1 MKTYPITFIVI
12 LILGFCLSIATSC
25 NNDNEKLPVLLTTE
39 VTQQYLTSATG
50 GGVICCEGEAAV
62 TDRGVCWNT
71 NGQPTIHD
79 SKTTD
84 GSGTGIF
91 TSEISGLTAGTL
103 YYVRA
108 YATNSFG
115 TAYGN
120 QMEYTTQQNFNI
132 EKVTIPAGT
141 FIMGSPAN
149 EVGRHE
155 MENQH
160 EVTLNAFQMGKY
172 EITNEQFARYMN
184 AKKVPESPQLY
195 EGGPMLIYPSDYN
208 EWGNCKIMY
217 SDSQWIVQPGY
228 EKHPVVWVDWYGAHE
243 FAKYIGARLPT
254 EAEWEYA
261 CRAGTTTPFY
271 TGNCISDKDA
281 AFKWTRTY
289 ADCEGSETTW
299 NRTTFE
305 VGSFPPN
312 PWDLYDMHGNVTEW
326 CIDWNNEESYPD
338 EAQTN
343 PKGPETGYGHS
354 SRGGNY
360 EDSPADC
367 RSADRGYADLASYAT
382 IGFRVV
388 FDE

>member
-1 MKTYPITFIVI
+1 MKTNPSTPMMLFILFVS
-12 LILGFCLSIATSC
+12 LSIFTSC
-25 NNDNEKLPVLLTTE
+25 NKDDENLPILLTTE
-39 VTQQYLTSATG
+39 VVQQNLTSATG

-62 TDRGVCWNT
+62 TERGVCWNT
-71 NGQPTIHD
+71 TGQPSIQD

-91 TSEISGLTAGTL
+91 TSEISDLTTGTL

-120 QMEYTTQQNFNI
+120 EVEYTTQQDFNI
-132 EKVTIPAGT
+132 ETVSIPAGT

-172 EITNEQFARYMN
+172 EITNEQFARFMN
-184 AKKVPESPQLY
+184 AKNVPEFPHLF
-195 EGGPMLIYPSDYN
+195 EGGPMLIYPSHYD
-208 EWGNCKIMY
+208 EWGDCKIMY
-217 SDSQWIVQPGY
+217 ADSQWIVQPGY
-228 EKHPVVWVDWYGAHE
+228 EKHPVVWVDWYGALE
-243 FAKYIGARLPT
+243 FATYLGARLPT

-271 TGNCISDKDA
+271 TGNCISDTDA

-289 ADCEGSETTW
+289 TDCASNSASW
-299 NRTTFE
+299 NRITFE

-312 PWDLYDMHGNVTEW
+312 PWGLYDMHGNVTEW
-326 CIDWNNEESYPD
+326 CSDFKNDDFYTAEP
-338 EAQTN
+338 QTN
-343 PKGPETGYGHS
+343 PKGPETGYRHA
-354 SRGGNY
+354 SRGGSF
-360 EDSPADC
+360 DTSPTDC
-367 RSADRGYADLASYAT
+367 RSADRGTADVNSYSDM
-382 IGFRVV
+382 GFRVA
-388 FDE
+388 FDK